1 MMNSNYLADSVSLQ
15 KNFLRVFVLAAIILS
30 FPAYVFAQDAIEL
43 GKFLEEKSNNAEV
56 VKGFVFDNVPAV
68 SWKQGLL
75 AADAPQNAQK
85 LITDVTSLSNV
96 KAEISQN
103 RSVKFLQINLENT
116 GEKGQ
121 VRLNPDN
128 LGSFINLQYVFIQSQ
143 VALSPA
149 EVNAMFTGYEEGDIV
164 LLYQVVS
171 NF

>member
-15 KNFLRVFVLAAIILS
+15 KNILKVFVLAAMILS
-30 FPAYVFAQDAIEL
+30 FPANGFAQEAIEL

-68 SWKQGLL
+68 SWKQGILT
-75 AADAPQNAQK
+75 ADAPQNAQK

-96 KAEISQN
+96 KAENSQN

-128 LGSFINLQYVFIQSQ
+128 LGSFINLQYIFVQSQ

-149 EVNAMFTGYEEGDIV
+149 EVNAMVTGYEEGDIV
-164 LLYQVVS
+164 LVYQVVS